1 MIDEAEIKKA
11 ITSIIKAIGENPER
25 EGLVDTPRRVAE
37 MYAEL
42 FMGLDMDP
50 REELTVGFE
59 EGHREMIILKDIPF
73 YSMCEHH
80 LLPFYG
86 VTHIGYI
93 PNTDGRVVGASKL
106 ARVVEI
112 VARRPQ
118 LQERMTSQI
127 ADAIVD
133 GIKPEGVAVV
143 IQAEHLCMIMRGIEK
158 PGSNVITSA
167 IRGTFRSK
175 SKTRAEFFYLLQSK
189 KTIIAHRRSVPVK
202 EVITLVPGELYQII
216 AKILEVATTKRSY

>member
-1 MIDEAEIKKA
+1 MVDETRIKA
-11 ITSIIKAIGENPER
+11 AVDSIIKAIGEDPGR
-25 EGLVDTPRRVAE
+25 EGLLGTPERVAE

-42 FMGLDMDP
+42 FIGVGKDP
-50 REELTVGFE
+50 REELKVGFE
-59 EGHREMIILKDIPF
+59 VGHREMIVLKDISF

-86 VTHIGYI
+86 VAHIGYV
-93 PNTDGRVVGASKL
+93 PNTDGRVVGISKL

-118 LQERMTSQI
+118 LQERMTTEI

-133 GIKPEGVAVV
+133 GLGPEGVAVV
-143 IQAEHLCMIMRGIEK
+143 IQAEHLCMIMRGIKK

-167 IRGTFRSK
+167 LRGLFQRKAAS
-175 SKTRAEFFYLLQSK
+175 RAEFFSLIQGNRP
-189 KTIIAHRRSVPVK
+189 A
-202 EVITLVPGELYQII
+202 
-216 AKILEVATTKRSY
+216 